1 MSLKVL
7 VMTLVIMMLV
17 VLLCS
22 GSCREENLVHG
33 SHDGHM
39 LQSSAVSST
48 PDHVTGDITNFVHS
62 CIDPCPTS
70 RVALSVIKRF
80 LYTLFVV
87 R

>member
-39 LQSSAVSST
+39 LQ
-48 PDHVTGDITNFVHS
+48 
-62 CIDPCPTS
+62 CP
-70 RVALSVIKRF
+70 AL
-80 LYTLFVV
+80 LTM
-87 R
+87 